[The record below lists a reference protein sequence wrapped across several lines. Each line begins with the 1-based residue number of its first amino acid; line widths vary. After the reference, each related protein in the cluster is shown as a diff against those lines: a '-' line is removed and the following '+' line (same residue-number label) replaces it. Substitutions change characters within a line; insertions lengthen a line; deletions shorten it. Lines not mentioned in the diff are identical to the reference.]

1 MCRLAWLN
9 RLSPSFILAVR
20 LAEAPSRMCPIFENS
35 SGALYGWNE
44 RQIAMIF
51 MAEERTRFA
60 GGARTKGEATI

>member
-35 SGALYGWNE
+35 SSALYGWNE

-60 GGARTKGEATI
+60 GGAWIEDDGH